1 MAVIKNLSHFENTL
15 SRMKNVITQ
24 SLANGLRIL
33 LTFDSSSPLL
43 TVHEITEQLGYSQA
57 TAYRLVRTLVEFGFL
72 RQVTGGPQYAL
83 GLETVRL
90 GLIGQETLNLSEIA
104 LPFMKELSSRTCEAV
119 LLTVVDGT
127 QGMCLA
133 KIETE
138 GPIRLSLKPGTSL
151 PLHSGASTKVLM
163 AYLGE
168 EDWDRIIKKEGL
180 KRFTPNTITQV
191 EKLKV
196 HLKEIRRKGY
206 AVSDQEVDSGV
217 RAVGAPIFDGSGKL
231 VAGLSVAGP
240 IHRISKKRFLSL
252 SQLVVQYAQK
262 ISNALGYSPKAIAA
276 RNGETG
282 QNKIGRLCKERRKR

>member
-1 MAVIKNLSHFENTL
+1 MVRNLSHFEKDL
-15 SRMKNVITQ
+15 SNMKNTITQ
-24 SLANGLRIL
+24 SLANGLKIL
-33 LTFDSSSPLL
+33 LAFDFSSPLL
-43 TVHEITEQLGYSQA
+43 TVHEITKQLGYSQA

-72 RQVTGGPQYAL
+72 RQVPGTPQYAL
-83 GLETVRL
+83 GLKTLRL

-104 LPFMKELSSRTCEAV
+104 LPYMKELSDKTTETV

-133 KIETE
+133 KVETE
-138 GPIRLSLKPGTSL
+138 GPLRLSLKPGTNL

-163 AYLGE
+163 AYLKE

-191 EKLKV
+191 DKLKA
-196 HLKEIRRKGY
+196 HLKKIRRRGY
-206 AVSDQEVDSGV
+206 AASDQEVDSGV
-217 RAVGAPIFDGSGKL
+217 RAVGAPILDSVGKP

-240 IHRISKKRFLSL
+240 IHRINKKRFLSL

-262 ISNALGYSPKAIAA
+262 ISNALRYSPEMI
-276 RNGETG
+276 TT
-282 QNKIGRLCKERRKR
+282 RK

>member
-1 MAVIKNLSHFENTL
+1 
-15 SRMKNVITQ
+15 MKNAITQ

-43 TVHEITEQLGYSQA
+43 TVHEITKQLGYSQA

-83 GLETVRL
+83 GLKTVRL

-104 LPFMKELSSRTCEAV
+104 LPFMKELSSRTGETV

-133 KIETE
+133 KTETE

-180 KRFTPNTITQV
+180 KRFTPNTITQF
-191 EKLKV
+191 EKLKA
-196 HLKEIRRKGY
+196 HLKEIRKKGY

-217 RAVGAPIFDGSGKL
+217 RAVGAPIFDSFGRL

-240 IHRISKKRFLSL
+240 IYRMNKKRFLSL
-252 SQLVVQYAQK
+252 SQLVVHYAQK
-262 ISNALGYSPKAIAA
+262 ISKALGYSPKTIAS
-276 RNGETG
+276 RSGETG
-282 QNKIGRLCKERRKR
+282 QNKIGRLCNERRKR